1 MITNK
6 ILAPN
11 NQLFKELIVWCYNLA
26 EHYLQRLIIVIVTAV
41 SIVVAVTGLG
51 MLIEHPISSSSG
63 VRSNAVPIISSNIIL
78 FRFFSIVEIDNFLI

>member
-6 ILAPN
+6 ILAPK

-41 SIVVAVTGLG
+41 SIVVAVTGL
-51 MLIEHPISSSSG
+51 
-63 VRSNAVPIISSNIIL
+63 
-78 FRFFSIVEIDNFLI
+78 SIPLAHRQVSAQMVYR